1 MKSILCDLIM
11 TIEKK
16 KMGRPKKEVHGVAL
30 WIPSEYVDAMQKFL
44 SNSSKVF

>member
-1 MKSILCDLIM
+1 M
-11 TIEKK
+11 TTEKK

-44 SNSSKVF
+44 DVLKGYKPVQQVKQQ